1 MFSSGTAYVVD
12 RGLGLGDE
20 RDDGVVDHD
29 LALAP
34 TEVGQSILGRVHI
47 APEVDVLYT
56 ASTRAQELQIL
67 NGECVGRRK
76 DANFLLLLNISLKPL
91 EFLNGTKR
99 EAQGVLCAVRRR
111 GACLVAMPNKSNE
124 LS

>member
-1 MFSSGTAYVVD
+1 MGRRKRLITPVNAAPLSILESQNYFVFFNGTAYVVD

-34 TEVGQSILGRVHI
+34 AEVGQSVLGRVHI

-67 NGECVGRRK
+67 NSECVGRRK
-76 DANFLLLLNISLKPL
+76 DAAFLLLLN
-91 EFLNGTKR
+91 LN
-99 EAQGVLCAVRRR
+99 A
-111 GACLVAMPNKSNE
+111 
-124 LS
+124 